1 MISEALVNVDLWCWK
16 PIEKYKSML
25 DLQIVSTTALGAKG
39 EEPAHSVAITANSQR
54 KQRRR
59 QMFCSLQI
67 LAQLPVFICANA
79 RPWDCARGLF
89 AWFISVLEKNSTI
102 ILLIKTMVIND
113 KNNSLKLN
121 SAVKPLTRQH
131 NRCDW
136 ASNGSQSKVVV
147 FFQVL

>member
-1 MISEALVNVDLWCWK
+1 MLTFDAGSPLKNTNQCLTCGSFQPQHLE
-16 PIEKYKSML
+16 PREKNQPS
-25 DLQIVSTTALGAKG
+25 QCG
-39 EEPAHSVAITANSQR
+39 HNS

-79 RPWDCARGLF
+79 HAWDCARGLF

-102 ILLIKTMVIND
+102 ILLIKTMLRND
-113 KNNSLKLN
+113 YNNSLKMN

-131 NRCDW
+131 NRCD
-136 ASNGSQSKVVV
+136 
-147 FFQVL
+147 